1 MDTVN
6 VEDESQWT
14 FPPFAADIDKSTDRL
29 IGRGACDNKGGIV
42 CALYTLY
49 ALQQLIDGQSFN
61 IDDRWYLLKVTDSL
75 RTSTQCECS
84 ISVCRR

>member
-14 FPPFAADIDKSTDRL
+14 FPPFSADIDDSTDRL

-49 ALQQLIDGQSFN
+49 ALQQLIDG
-61 IDDRWYLLKVTDSL
+61 
-75 RTSTQCECS
+75 
-84 ISVCRR
+84 